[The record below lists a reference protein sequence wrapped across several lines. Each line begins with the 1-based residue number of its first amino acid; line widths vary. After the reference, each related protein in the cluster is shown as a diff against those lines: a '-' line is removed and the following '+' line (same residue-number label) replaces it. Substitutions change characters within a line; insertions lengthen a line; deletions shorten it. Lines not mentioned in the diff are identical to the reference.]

1 MNNTRYFIL
10 MVMLAIGITCNAAT
24 DIWTASAAGSSG
36 NDNVTAY
43 VKGTTNTTTA
53 AFQNNTDNGL
63 GLLFNTGGQPSGG
76 SWEGDRHY
84 MHIAPELFSNLKDGQ
99 KIVISVNYAGTI
111 YVCNPGTLSG
121 GKPQTKPEEW
131 EKMKNESAG
140 VGNYVFKPSSEEI
153 NNIKANG
160 LGIGGNNLNFN
171 KVSIADADEST
182 DPPAPEGV
190 KGFHI
195 NGTHLVDAKGNDFLI
210 RGYNYSYAWQQDK
223 MWAISK
229 AKEVG
234 CNAVRV
240 NIGNGTW
247 TSNGQPSYQVNY
259 TNGDELTK
267 IINECYN
274 NKLICIFGVQNPLG
288 SNDISYL
295 QGAVDYYIGNKDRLI
310 GHEDKVIINIA
321 NEWVRDYAEG
331 AETWKEGYV
340 SAVKQLRKAGFKHT
354 LMIDC
359 AGFGQYPDVIWTHG
373 QAIIDAEKEANGGE
387 VNIMFSIHFYEDACY
402 KDFLTPSGS
411 KVAAAMDKALAMNVP
426 LCVGEFGYARKG
438 GSWHCDW
445 ETIMKYSK
453 TRNVGY
459 FGWSFTGNGEGDDC
473 LDMFYGDGSLTYNGK
488 CIIETPEYGIKATSE
503 ECTVFNDRPENSVK
517 LPEYASGT
525 PSADAETELA
535 GLKYTKINKT
545 EGITA
550 EELENAGLL
559 AGRKLRVMFS
569 SNADE
574 TAYATVTVKNG
585 NAETAWIS
593 GYEEPFAIA
602 GFKYFDI
609 TLTPAMMS
617 SIANGGTLL
626 LGGNGYAIEGIYVIK
641 PDVLYTSAHT
651 ETYLKGKNNTTFTFG
666 EGWHNDGT
674 TDHHIAG
681 TNDDSNS
688 IFKDV
693 AAEDKVTI
701 NISNITSGA
710 QMTIKDGA
718 NYSKESGKPYY
729 SWIDSNNDY
738 TDVGGSY
745 TFTVKDEARGFI
757 GKESQ
762 STDKGINMVESLRK
776 NGLRINGHGFTVT
789 SVTVNGT
796 KYIEEKKT
804 LTGKTTVPHTLTNAY
819 WSPVSLPYAM
829 DAAQIS
835 EVFGEGTQVAQLGT
849 CVKDDGAKKVSITM
863 ESVSEIEPC
872 KPYLIKA
879 GNEGK
884 NYLFAGA
891 QLFNSRFTLA
901 SATDANNLVTFV
913 STAPDY
919 SGSEPKDETTLPVGA
934 WYFNGGKIYKASKEW
949 PIASGLAYFTLNAT
963 LQSKGYTLTF
973 GGDEVTGIETVV
985 TGETGVKTSYI
996 YNVNGQNVGTDL
1008 NALPSGIYIVNGRKI
1023 VK

>member
-140 VGNYVFKPSSEEI
+140 TGNYVFKPSSEEI

-182 DPPAPEGV
+182 DPPAPETV

-210 RGYNYSYAWQQDK
+210 RGYNYSYSWQTGYGYGPID
-223 MWAISK
+223 K

-234 CNAVRV
+234 CNAIRL
-240 NIGNGTW
+240 NI
-247 TSNGQPSYQVNY
+247 SNGNLGFTSYTDYSTLASLISYCEQ
-259 TNGDELTK
+259 K
-267 IINECYN
+267 
-274 NKLICIFGVQNPLG
+274 KLVCIPEVQDPLG
-288 SNDISYL
+288 SNSIGDL
-295 QGAVDYYIGNKDRLI
+295 DKAVDYWLSVKGALI
-310 GHEDKVIINIA
+310 GHENTVIINIA
-321 NEWVRDYAEG
+321 NEWVEGWEEQADTWRD
-331 AETWKEGYV
+331 GYV
-340 SAVKQLRKAGFKHT
+340 KAVKALRGVGLKHT
-354 LMIDC
+354 IMIDC
-359 AGFGQYPDVIWTHG
+359 AGYGQYPDVIWTHG
-373 QAIIDAEKEANGGE
+373 QDIINAEKEANGGE
-387 VNIMFSIHFYEDACY
+387 VNIMFSIHFYEHACY
-402 KDFLTPSGS
+402 EDFEIPSGS

-445 ETIMKYSK
+445 ETILKYGK

-459 FGWSFTGNGEGDDC
+459 LGWSYTGNGEGDGC
-473 LDMFYGDGSLTYNGK
+473 LDMFDGNGNMQKNGD
-488 CIIETPEYGIKATSE
+488 IIINTPEYGIKATSV
-503 ECTVFNDRPENSVK
+503 ECTVFNDTPENSVK
-517 LPEYASGT
+517 LPEYAAGI
-525 PSADAETELA
+525 PSAEAETELA

-550 EELENAGLL
+550 EDLEYAGLL
-559 AGRKLRVMFS
+559 AGRKLRVMFKE
-569 SNADE
+569 NASE
-574 TAYATVTVKNG
+574 TAYATVAIKSGESSEAFV
-585 NAETAWIS
+585 S
-593 GYEEPFAIA
+593 GYDEEFAVA
-602 GFKYFDI
+602 GFKYIDI
-609 TLTPAMMS
+609 TVTASMLAKLDAGGILTV
-617 SIANGGTLL
+617 GGKGFET
-626 LGGNGYAIEGIYVIK
+626 EGIYVIS
-641 PDVLYTSAHT
+641 PDIAYADGAIEKT
-651 ETYLKGKNNTTFTFG
+651 EKGKDETTHTFADG
-666 EGWHNDGT
+666 DWNAEGSE
-674 TDHHIAG
+674 HHIQG
-681 TNDDSNS
+681 TDGNANS

-693 AAEDKVTI
+693 QEGDIVEVTY
-701 NISNITSGA
+701 SNVNGGA
-710 QMTIKDGA
+710 QMSIKDGA
-718 NYSKESGKPYY
+718 RYKKDGNVYY
-729 SWIDSNNDY
+729 SWINSSVDY
-738 TDVGGSY
+738 MDVSGNGSY
-745 TFTVKDEARGFI
+745 RFTVDKKAHAF
-757 GKESQ
+757 
-762 STDKGINMVESLRK
+762 TDYNAPTDNDGEDMVESLRK
-776 NGLRINGHGFTVT
+776 NGLRINGKALTITG
-789 SVTVNGT
+789 VTVYGT
-796 KYIEEKKT
+796 RELGNAII
-804 LTGKTTVPHTLTNAY
+804 GKTTVPHTLTNAY

-849 CVKDDGAKKVSITM
+849 CVKNDGTKKVSITM

-879 GNEGK
+879 GNEGS

-891 QLFNSRFTLA
+891 QLFNSRFTRA

-963 LQSKGYTLTF
+963 LQSKGYTLMF

-1008 NALPSGIYIVNGRKI
+1008 NALPAGIYIVNGRKI

>member
-210 RGYNYSYAWQQDK
+210 RGYNYSYSWQTGWGFGPID
-223 MWAISK
+223 K

-234 CNAVRV
+234 CNAIRI
-240 NIGNGTW
+240 NI
-247 TSNGQPSYQVNY
+247 SNGNLSFASYTDYSTLAN
-259 TNGDELTK
+259 
-267 IINECYN
+267 IISHCEKQ
-274 NKLICIFGVQNPLG
+274 KLVCIPGVHDPLG
-288 SNDISYL
+288 SNSIGELDK
-295 QGAVDYYIGNKDRLI
+295 AVDYWISMKNALI
-310 GHEDKVIINIA
+310 GHENTVIINIA
-321 NEWVRDYAEG
+321 NEWVEGWEAQADTWRD
-331 AETWKEGYV
+331 GYV
-340 SAVKQLRKAGFKHT
+340 KAIKALRAAGLKHT
-354 LMIDC
+354 IMIDC
-359 AGFGQYPDVIWTHG
+359 AGYGQYPDVIWTHG
-373 QAIIDAEKEANGGE
+373 QDIIDAEKEANNGE
-387 VNIMFSIHFYEDACY
+387 VNIMFSIHFYEHACY
-402 KDFLTPSGS
+402 EDFLTPSGS

-445 ETIMKYSK
+445 ETILRYGKL
-453 TRNVGY
+453 RNVGY
-459 FGWSFTGNGEGDDC
+459 LGWSHHGNGEGDDC
-473 LDMFYGDGSLTYNGK
+473 LDMFNGDGSLTYNGQ
-488 CIIETPEYGIKATSE
+488 CIIETPEYGIKATSV
-503 ECTVFNDRPENSVK
+503 ECTVFNDTPENTVK
-517 LPEYASGT
+517 LPEYTAGT

-550 EELENAGLL
+550 EDLEYAGLL
-559 AGRKLRVMFS
+559 AGRKLRVMFKE
-569 SNADE
+569 NASE
-574 TAYATVTVKNG
+574 TAYANVAIKSGENNG
-585 NAETAWIS
+585 AFVS
-593 GYEEPFAIA
+593 GYDEEFAVA
-602 GFKYFDI
+602 GFKYIDI
-609 TLTPAMMS
+609 TVTASMLAKLDAGGILTV
-617 SIANGGTLL
+617 GGKGFET
-626 LGGNGYAIEGIYVIK
+626 EGIYVIS
-641 PDVLYTSAHT
+641 PDIAYADGAIEKT
-651 ETYLKGKNNTTFTFG
+651 EKGKDETTHTFADG
-666 EGWHNDGT
+666 GWDTDGSEHYIQG
-674 TDHHIAG
+674 TDGNA
-681 TNDDSNS
+681 NS
-688 IFKDV
+688 IFRNVQEGDIV
-693 AAEDKVTI
+693 EVTY
-701 NISNITSGA
+701 SNVNGGA
-710 QMTIKDGA
+710 QMSIKDGA
-718 NYSKESGKPYY
+718 RYKKSESRDKIYY
-729 SWIDSNNDY
+729 SWINSSVDY
-738 TDVGGSY
+738 MDVSGNGSY
-745 TFTVKDEARGFI
+745 RFTVDKKAHAFTNYNAP
-757 GKESQ
+757 
-762 STDKGINMVESLRK
+762 TDNDGEDMVESLRK
-776 NGLRINGHGFTVT
+776 NGLRINGKALTVT
-789 SVTVNGT
+789 GVTVYGT
-796 KYIEEKKT
+796 REIGNAII
-804 LTGKTTVPHTLTNAY
+804 GKTTVPHTLTNAY

-835 EVFGEGTQVAQLGT
+835 EVFGKGTQVAQLGT
-849 CVKDDGAKKVSITM
+849 CVKNDGTKKVSITM

-891 QLFNSRFTLA
+891 QLFNSRFTRA
-901 SATDANNLVTFV
+901 SATDDNSLVTFT

-919 SGSEPKDETTLPVGA
+919 SGAEPKDETTLPVGA

>member
-36 NDNVTAY
+36 YDNVTAY
-43 VKGTTNTTTA
+43 VKGTTNTTTEP
-53 AFQNNTDNGL
+53 FQGTASFY
-63 GLLFNTGGQPSGG
+63 FNTGGNANG
-76 SWEGDRHY
+76 SWEGDCYY
-84 MHIAPELFSNLKDGQ
+84 MYIAPAAFNSVELKAGQ
-99 KIVISVNYAGTI
+99 KIVLTLNHTQGDSKVYLRYPNSRPS
-111 YVCNPGTLSG
+111 NPEGWALI
-121 GKPQTKPEEW
+121 KE
-131 EKMKNESAG
+131 ESASG
-140 VGNYVFKPSSEEI
+140 STWTYALTSDDVT
-153 NNIKANG
+153 NIKAHG
-160 LGIGGNNLNFN
+160 LGIGGIYINFT

-182 DPPAPEGV
+182 DPPTPETV

-210 RGYNYSYAWQQDK
+210 RGYNYSYSWQTGYGYGPID
-223 MWAISK
+223 K

-234 CNAVRV
+234 CNAIRL
-240 NIGNGTW
+240 NI
-247 TSNGQPSYQVNY
+247 SNGNLGFTSYTDYSTLASLISYCEQ
-259 TNGDELTK
+259 K
-267 IINECYN
+267 
-274 NKLICIFGVQNPLG
+274 KLVCIPEVQDPLG
-288 SNDISYL
+288 SNSIGDL
-295 QGAVDYYIGNKDRLI
+295 DKAVDYWLSVKGALI
-310 GHEDKVIINIA
+310 GHENTVIINIA
-321 NEWVRDYAEG
+321 NEWVEGWEEQADTWRD
-331 AETWKEGYV
+331 GYV
-340 SAVKQLRKAGFKHT
+340 KAVKALRGAGLKHT
-354 LMIDC
+354 IMIDC
-359 AGFGQYPDVIWTHG
+359 AGYGQYPDVIWTHG
-373 QAIIDAEKEANGGE
+373 QDIIDAEKEANGGE
-387 VNIMFSIHFYEDACY
+387 VNIMFSIHFYEHACY
-402 KDFLTPSGS
+402 EDFETPSGS

-445 ETIMKYSK
+445 ETIMKYGK

-459 FGWSFTGNGEGDDC
+459 LGWSYTGNGEGDGC
-473 LDMFYGDGSLTYNGK
+473 LDMFDGNGYMQKNGD
-488 CIIETPEYGIKATSE
+488 IIINTPEYGIKATSV
-503 ECTVFNDRPENSVK
+503 ECTVFNDTPENTVK
-517 LPEYASGT
+517 LPEYTAGT

-550 EELENAGLL
+550 EEIENAGLL

-585 NAETAWIS
+585 DAETAWIS

-626 LGGNGYAIEGIYVIK
+626 LGGKGYAIEGIYVIK

-666 EGWHNDGT
+666 ERWHNDGT

-681 TNDDSNS
+681 TDDDSNS

-701 NISNITSGA
+701 NISNIKSGA

-738 TDVGGSY
+738 TGVGGSY

-757 GKESQ
+757 GESQ

-849 CVKDDGAKKVSITM
+849 CVKNDGTKKVSITM
-863 ESVSEIEPC
+863 ESVDEIEPC

-879 GNEGK
+879 GNKGS

-891 QLFNSRFTLA
+891 QLFNSRFTRA

-963 LQSKGYTLTF
+963 LQSKGYTLMF

>member
-24 DIWTASAAGSSG
+24 DIWTATAEGSSG

-210 RGYNYSYAWQQDK
+210 RGYNYSYSWQTGWGFGPID
-223 MWAISK
+223 K

-234 CNAVRV
+234 CNAIRI
-240 NIGNGTW
+240 NI
-247 TSNGQPSYQVNY
+247 SNGNLSFASYTDYSTLAN
-259 TNGDELTK
+259 
-267 IINECYN
+267 IISHCEKQ
-274 NKLICIFGVQNPLG
+274 KLVCIPGVHDPLG
-288 SNDISYL
+288 SNSIGELDK
-295 QGAVDYYIGNKDRLI
+295 AVDYWISMKNALI
-310 GHEDKVIINIA
+310 GHENTVIINIA
-321 NEWVRDYAEG
+321 NEWVEGWEAQADTWRD
-331 AETWKEGYV
+331 GYV
-340 SAVKQLRKAGFKHT
+340 KAIKALRAAGLKHT
-354 LMIDC
+354 IMIDC
-359 AGFGQYPDVIWTHG
+359 AGYGQYPDVIWTHG
-373 QAIIDAEKEANGGE
+373 QDIIDAEKEANNGE
-387 VNIMFSIHFYEDACY
+387 VNIMFSIHFYEHACY
-402 KDFLTPSGS
+402 EDFETPSGS

-445 ETIMKYSK
+445 ETILRYGKL
-453 TRNVGY
+453 RNVGY
-459 FGWSFTGNGEGDDC
+459 LGWSHHGNGEGDDC
-473 LDMFYGDGSLTYNGK
+473 LDMFNGDGSLTYNGQ
-488 CIIETPEYGIKATSE
+488 CIIETPEYGIKATSV
-503 ECTVFNDRPENSVK
+503 ECTVFNDTPENTVK
-517 LPEYASGT
+517 LPEYTAGT

-550 EELENAGLL
+550 EDLEYAGLL
-559 AGRKLRVMFS
+559 AGRKLRVMFKE
-569 SNADE
+569 NASE
-574 TAYATVTVKNG
+574 TAYANVAIKSGENNG
-585 NAETAWIS
+585 AFVS
-593 GYEEPFAIA
+593 GYDEEFAIA
-602 GFKYFDI
+602 GFKYIDI
-609 TLTPAMMS
+609 TVTASMLAKLDAGGILTV
-617 SIANGGTLL
+617 GGKGFET
-626 LGGNGYAIEGIYVIK
+626 EGIYVIS
-641 PDVLYTSAHT
+641 PDIAYADGAIEKT
-651 ETYLKGKNNTTFTFG
+651 EKGKDETTHTFADG
-666 EGWHNDGT
+666 GWDTDGSEHYIQG
-674 TDHHIAG
+674 TDGNA
-681 TNDDSNS
+681 NS
-688 IFKDV
+688 IFRNVQEGDIV
-693 AAEDKVTI
+693 EVTY
-701 NISNITSGA
+701 SNVNGGA
-710 QMTIKDGA
+710 QMSIKDGA
-718 NYSKESGKPYY
+718 RYKKSESRDKIYY
-729 SWIDSNNDY
+729 SWINSSVDY
-738 TDVGGSY
+738 MDVSGNGSY
-745 TFTVKDEARGFI
+745 RFTVDKKAHAFTNYNAP
-757 GKESQ
+757 
-762 STDKGINMVESLRK
+762 TDNDGEDMVESLRK
-776 NGLRINGHGFTVT
+776 NGLRINGKALTVT
-789 SVTVNGT
+789 GVTVYGT
-796 KYIEEKKT
+796 REIGNAII
-804 LTGKTTVPHTLTNAY
+804 GKTTVPHTLTNAY

-835 EVFGEGTQVAQLGT
+835 EVFGKGTQVAQLGT
-849 CVKDDGAKKVSITM
+849 CVKNDGTKKVSITM

-891 QLFNSRFTLA
+891 QLFNSRFTRA
-901 SATDANNLVTFV
+901 SATDENNLVTFV

-949 PIASGLAYFTLNAT
+949 PIASGLAYFTLNTT
-963 LQSKGYTLTF
+963 LQSKGYTLMF

>member
-24 DIWTASAAGSSG
+24 DIWTATAEGSSG

-459 FGWSFTGNGEGDDC
+459 FGWSFTGNGEGDGC
-473 LDMFYGDGSLTYNGK
+473 LDMFDGNGYMQKNGD
-488 CIIETPEYGIKATSE
+488 IIINTPEYGIKATSV
-503 ECTVFNDRPENSVK
+503 ECTVFNDTPENSYT
-517 LPEYASGT
+517 LPEYTKGEPTS
-525 PSADAETELA
+525 DA
-535 GLKYTKINKT
+535 
-545 EGITA
+545 A
-550 EELENAGLL
+550 EELADVRYVKVSGSTLNGDELANAGLL
-559 AGRKLRVMFS
+559 AGRKLRVMFKE
-569 SNADE
+569 NASE
-574 TAYATVTVKNG
+574 TAYANVAIKSGENNG
-585 NAETAWIS
+585 AFVS
-593 GYEEPFAIA
+593 GYDEDFAIA
-602 GFKYFDI
+602 GFKYIDI
-609 TLTPAMMS
+609 TVTASMLAKLDAGGILTV
-617 SIANGGTLL
+617 GGKGFET
-626 LGGNGYAIEGIYVIK
+626 EGIYVIC
-641 PDVLYTSAHT
+641 PDIAYANGAIEKT
-651 ETYLKGKNNTTFTFG
+651 EKGKDETTHTFADG
-666 EGWHNDGT
+666 DWNAEGSE
-674 TDHHIAG
+674 HHIQG
-681 TNDDSNS
+681 TDGNANS
-688 IFKDV
+688 IFRNVQEGDIV
-693 AAEDKVTI
+693 EVTYT
-701 NISNITSGA
+701 NVNSGA
-710 QMTIKDGA
+710 QMSIKDGA
-718 NYSKESGKPYY
+718 RYKKAVSRDEIYY
-729 SWIDSNNDY
+729 SWINSSVDY
-738 TDVGGSY
+738 MDVSGNGSY
-745 TFTVKDEARGFI
+745 RFTVDKKAHAF
-757 GKESQ
+757 
-762 STDKGINMVESLRK
+762 TDYNAPTYNDGEDMVESLRK
-776 NGLRINGHGFTVT
+776 NGLRINGKALTVT
-789 SVTVNGT
+789 GVTVYGT
-796 KYIEEKKT
+796 RNAII
-804 LTGKTTVPHTLTNAY
+804 GKTTVPHTLTNAY

-849 CVKDDGAKKVSITM
+849 CVKNDGTKKVSITM

-879 GNEGK
+879 GNEGC

-891 QLFNSRFTLA
+891 QLFNSRFTRA
-901 SATDANNLVTFV
+901 NVSDANSLVTFV

-949 PIASGLAYFTLNAT
+949 PIASGLAYFTLNTT

>member
-43 VKGTTNTTTA
+43 VKGTTNTTTEP
-53 AFQNNTDNGL
+53 FQGTASFY
-63 GLLFNTGGQPSGG
+63 FNTGGNANG
-76 SWEGDRHY
+76 SWEGDCYY
-84 MHIAPELFSNLKDGQ
+84 MYIAPAAFNSVELKAGQ
-99 KIVISVNYAGTI
+99 KIVLTLNYTQGDSKV
-111 YVCNPGTLSG
+111 YLRYPNSLPSNPEGWTLI
-121 GKPQTKPEEW
+121 KE
-131 EKMKNESAG
+131 ESASG
-140 VGNYVFKPSSEEI
+140 STWTYALTSDDVT
-153 NNIKANG
+153 NIKAHG
-160 LGIGGNNLNFN
+160 LGIGGIYINFT

-182 DPPAPEGV
+182 DPPTPETV

-210 RGYNYSYAWQQDK
+210 RGYNYSYSWQTGYGYGPID
-223 MWAISK
+223 K

-234 CNAVRV
+234 CNAIRL
-240 NIGNGTW
+240 NI
-247 TSNGQPSYQVNY
+247 SNGNLGFTSYTDYSTLASLISYCEQ
-259 TNGDELTK
+259 K
-267 IINECYN
+267 
-274 NKLICIFGVQNPLG
+274 KLVCIPEVQDPLG
-288 SNDISYL
+288 SNSIGDL
-295 QGAVDYYIGNKDRLI
+295 DKAVDYWLSVKGALI
-310 GHEDKVIINIA
+310 GHENTVIINIA
-321 NEWVRDYAEG
+321 NEWVEGWEEQADTWRD
-331 AETWKEGYV
+331 GYV
-340 SAVKQLRKAGFKHT
+340 KAVKALRGAGLKHT
-354 LMIDC
+354 IMIDC
-359 AGFGQYPDVIWTHG
+359 AGYGQYPDVIWTHG
-373 QAIIDAEKEANGGE
+373 QDIIDAEKEANGGE
-387 VNIMFSIHFYEDACY
+387 VNIMFSIHFYEHACY
-402 KDFLTPSGS
+402 EDFETPSGS
-411 KVAAAMDKALAMNVP
+411 KVAAAMDKALAMDVP

-445 ETIMKYSK
+445 ETIMKYGK

-459 FGWSFTGNGEGDDC
+459 LGWSYTGNGEGDGC
-473 LDMFYGDGSLTYNGK
+473 LDMFDGNGYMQKNGD
-488 CIIETPEYGIKATSE
+488 IIINTPEYGIKATSV
-503 ECTVFNDRPENSVK
+503 ECTVFNDTPENSVK
-517 LPEYASGT
+517 LPEYTAGT

-550 EELENAGLL
+550 EDLEYAGLL
-559 AGRKLRVMFS
+559 AGRKLRIMFS

-585 NAETAWIS
+585 DAETAWIS

-626 LGGNGYAIEGIYVIK
+626 LGGKGYAIEGIYVIK

-666 EGWHNDGT
+666 ERWHNDGT

-681 TNDDSNS
+681 TDDDSNS

-701 NISNITSGA
+701 NISNIKSGA

-738 TDVGGSY
+738 TGVGGSY

-757 GKESQ
+757 GESQ

-849 CVKDDGAKKVSITM
+849 CVKNDGTKKVSITM
-863 ESVSEIEPC
+863 ESVDEIEPC

-879 GNEGK
+879 GNKGS

-891 QLFNSRFTLA
+891 QLFNSRFTQA
-901 SATDANNLVTFV
+901 SATDANNLVTFI

-963 LQSKGYTLTF
+963 LQSKGYTLMF

>member
-10 MVMLAIGITCNAAT
+10 MVMLAIGITCAAT
-24 DIWTASAAGSSG
+24 DIWTATAEGSSG

-210 RGYNYSYAWQQDK
+210 RGYNYSYSWQTGWGFGPID
-223 MWAISK
+223 K

-234 CNAVRV
+234 CNAIRI
-240 NIGNGTW
+240 NI
-247 TSNGQPSYQVNY
+247 SNGNLSFASYTDYSTLAN
-259 TNGDELTK
+259 
-267 IINECYN
+267 IISHCEKQ
-274 NKLICIFGVQNPLG
+274 KLVCIPGVQDPLG
-288 SNDISYL
+288 SNSIGDL
-295 QGAVDYYIGNKDRLI
+295 DKAVDYWLSVKGALI
-310 GHEDKVIINIA
+310 GHENTVIINIA
-321 NEWVRDYAEG
+321 NEWVEGWEEQADTWRD
-331 AETWKEGYV
+331 GYV
-340 SAVKQLRKAGFKHT
+340 KAVKALRGAGLKHT
-354 LMIDC
+354 IMIDC
-359 AGFGQYPDVIWTHG
+359 AGYGQYPDVIWTHG
-373 QAIIDAEKEANGGE
+373 QDIINAEKEANGGE
-387 VNIMFSIHFYEDACY
+387 VNIMFSIHFYEHACY
-402 KDFLTPSGS
+402 DDFLTPSGS

-445 ETIMKYSK
+445 ETIMKYGK

-459 FGWSFTGNGEGDDC
+459 LGWSYTDNGEGNGC
-473 LDMFYGDGSLTYNGK
+473 LDMFDSNGYMQKNGD
-488 CIIETPEYGIKATSE
+488 IIINTPEYGIKATSV
-503 ECTVFNDRPENSVK
+503 ECTVFNDTPENSVK
-517 LPEYASGT
+517 LPEYTAGT

-535 GLKYTKINKT
+535 GLEYTKINKT

-550 EELENAGLL
+550 EDLEYAGLL

-585 NAETAWIS
+585 DAETAWIS

-626 LGGNGYAIEGIYVIK
+626 LGGKGYAIEGIYVIK

-666 EGWHNDGT
+666 ERWHNDGT

-681 TNDDSNS
+681 TDDDSNS

-701 NISNITSGA
+701 NISNIKSGA

-738 TDVGGSY
+738 TGVGGSY

-757 GKESQ
+757 GESQ

-849 CVKDDGAKKVSITM
+849 CVKNDGNKKVSITM
-863 ESVSEIEPC
+863 ESVDEIEPC

-879 GNEGK
+879 GNKGS

-891 QLFNSRFTLA
+891 QLFNSRFTQA

-949 PIASGLAYFTLNAT
+949 PIASGLAYFMLNTT